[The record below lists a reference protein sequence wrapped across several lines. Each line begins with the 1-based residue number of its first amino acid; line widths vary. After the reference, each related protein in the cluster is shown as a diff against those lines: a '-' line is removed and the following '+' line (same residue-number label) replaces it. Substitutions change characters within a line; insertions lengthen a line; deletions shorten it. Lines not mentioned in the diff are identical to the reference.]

1 MEATGLGE
9 RCVPRLYG
17 RPFSSTVA
25 PLFKA
30 VLWCAAPLPH
40 PLVVSGCEHALHR
53 KFRVGMGRGGLFF
66 CRVGDGG
73 QKGWGKALC
82 CFGQYLF
89 FGTALSAVV
98 PLGGPECSW
107 SSGTALVLTVCGF
120 GLAPLS

>member
-1 MEATGLGE
+1 MH
-9 RCVPRLYG
+9 
-17 RPFSSTVA
+17 
-25 PLFKA
+25 
-30 VLWCAAPLPH
+30 W
-40 PLVVSGCEHALHR
+40 

-73 QKGWGKALC
+73 QKGCGKALC
-82 CFGQYLF
+82 CFGRYLF

-107 SSGTALVLTVCGF
+107 SSVTALVLTVCGF